1 MSPAEAPS
9 AVPGGPRPG
18 RETSTMLPA
27 LYSAKIRPG
36 HVDRLAVVYVRQSS
50 PQQVAEH
57 RESRDRQY
65 ALADHAAALGWS
77 PQRVMV
83 IDEDQGHS
91 GSSAAGRPGFQ
102 KVLSEV
108 TLDHV
113 GIVLGLEMS
122 RLARSSKDFHQL
134 IEICAIFGVL
144 LADQDGL
151 YDPTDPND
159 RLLLGLRGTISEVE
173 LHMMRNRLERG
184 RLNKAARGEL
194 FFRVPTGYVLTAAG
208 QIAFDPDEQ
217 VRTVTRLV
225 FDKFAELGSA
235 YAVFHDL
242 VRHDIRLG
250 MRAHDGPRRGELVWQ
265 RPRLATL
272 YWMLHNPTYA
282 GAYAYGRRPLDPRLR
297 RPGRP
302 ATGFRWVPMDAW
314 KVLLPDCLPAYITW
328 ERYLENQ
335 RRLAANRFGPTTPG
349 VPRQGLALLGGLV
362 ACGEC
367 GRRMQ
372 VKYKKTDHPAYTC
385 SWYLLEGR
393 PRTCPAIQAEVLDP
407 VVERQLLRAL
417 SPAALELS
425 VRAAEDVERER
436 ARLAELARQDL
447 ERARYEAERAGR
459 QYDAVDPGN
468 RLVAG
473 ELERRWEEALLHRRQ
488 VEEDHDR
495 RMRERP
501 PLLSAEERSRI
512 ASLATDLPVLWSA
525 AASADRKE
533 ILRCLIERV
542 TVDVERMTEYVTVT
556 IRWAGGFLSRHE
568 LLRPVRR
575 YDQMRDFPQLMSRL
589 AELRRDGHTAPEI
602 ATRLNEEGFRPP
614 KHLGPFHAEVVRQ
627 LLSRRGLGDERKR
640 TGVLGASEWW
650 LAELARA
657 ADVRVPVLR
666 EWVKRGWLHARKS
679 PVQGLW
685 IVWAD
690 ERELGRL
697 RRLAAHPLNGPFG
710 TYPSELT
717 KPGDRP

>member
-1 MSPAEAPS
+1 MSPAETSSDVA
-9 AVPGGPRPG
+9 GGSCASRQVLTP
-18 RETSTMLPA
+18 TSA

-36 HVDRLAVVYVRQSS
+36 HLERLAVVYVRQSS

-65 ALADHAAALGWS
+65 ALADHAAALGWP
-77 PQRVMV
+77 PQRVMI
-83 IDEDQGHS
+83 IDEDQGHG

-102 KVLSEV
+102 RVLSEV

-134 IEICAIFGVL
+134 IEICAIFGTL
-144 LADQDGL
+144 LADQDGV

-194 FFRVPTGYVLTAAG
+194 FFRAPTGYVLTPAG

-217 VRTVTRLV
+217 VRTVTHLV
-225 FDKFAELGSA
+225 FDRFAELGSV

-242 VRHDIRLG
+242 VRQDIRLG

-282 GAYAYGRRPLDPRLR
+282 GAYAYGRRPLDPKRR

-302 ATGFRWVPMDAW
+302 ATGFRWVPMEAW
-314 KVLLPDCLPAYITW
+314 KVFLPGCLPAYITW
-328 ERYLENQ
+328 ERYLDNQ
-335 RRLAANRFGPTTPG
+335 RRLAANRFGPATPG
-349 VPRQGLALLGGLV
+349 VPRKGRALLGGLV
-362 ACGEC
+362 VCGEC

-385 SWYLLEGR
+385 TWYLLEGR
-393 PRTCPAIQAEVLDP
+393 PRTCPAIQAAILDP

-425 VRAAEDVERER
+425 QRAAEDVERER
-436 ARLAELARQDL
+436 TRMAELARQDL
-447 ERARYEAERAGR
+447 ERARYEADRAAR

-495 RMRERP
+495 RMREQP
-501 PLLSAEERSRI
+501 PWLTAEERARI
-512 ASLATDLPVLWSA
+512 GALAADVPALWSA
-525 AASADRKE
+525 ATTTADRKE

-542 TVDVERMTEYVTVT
+542 TVDVEEMTEYMNVT
-556 IRWAGGFLSRHE
+556 IQWAGGFRSCPCSVALSM
-568 LLRPVRR
+568 LP
-575 YDQMRDFPQLMSRL
+575 D
-589 AELRRDGHTAPEI
+589 
-602 ATRLNEEGFRPP
+602 
-614 KHLGPFHAEVVRQ
+614 
-627 LLSRRGLGDERKR
+627 LS
-640 TGVLGASEWW
+640 
-650 LAELARA
+650 
-657 ADVRVPVLR
+657 
-666 EWVKRGWLHARKS
+666 
-679 PVQGLW
+679 
-685 IVWAD
+685 
-690 ERELGRL
+690 
-697 RRLAAHPLNGPFG
+697 
-710 TYPSELT
+710 
-717 KPGDRP
+717 